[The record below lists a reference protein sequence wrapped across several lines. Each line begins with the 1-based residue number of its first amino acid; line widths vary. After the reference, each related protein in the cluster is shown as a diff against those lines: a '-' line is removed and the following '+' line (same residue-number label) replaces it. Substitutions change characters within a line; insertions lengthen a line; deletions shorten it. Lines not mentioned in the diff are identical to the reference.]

1 MKFDAEPYEV
11 SLTGGVAK
19 GGRDSVRFLSW
30 ESNHQVSE
38 SRMVFAPK
46 ATPTLTASPTMSE
59 SPTATAVPSSSP
71 APVAEESGFPWWVLA
86 VLGIAVV
93 LVGLVSR

>member
-1 MKFDAEPYEV
+1 M
-11 SLTGGVAK
+11 
-19 GGRDSVRFLSW
+19 RFLSW
-30 ESNHQVSE
+30 ESNHEVSE

-46 ATPTLTASPTMSE
+46 ATPTLTASPTVSE

-93 LVGLVSR
+93 LVGLVSRRSRQD